1 MKLKCAI
8 IDDEPLAVSLLKNYV
23 EKTPFLELAGSYT
36 SAIKAME
43 EITNGLQPDLLFLD
57 IQMPEVNGLEFSRII
72 GDRCRTIFTT
82 AFEQYAVDSYRVNAL
97 DYLLKPFELNQNRN
111 SAPIIPQSIFVK
123 SEYKL
128 IQIDLDKILY
138 IEGLKDYVKIY
149 IENEPHP
156 VLSLMSLKSLEEQL
170 PGQKFVRVHR
180 SFIVHM
186 DKIKVIERNRIVFG
200 KTYIPISDSYKE
212 QLIEQLNRRSII
224 GKL

>member
-1 MKLKCAI
+1 MQLI
-8 IDDEPLAVSLLKNYV
+8 IR
-23 EKTPFLELAGSYT
+23 
-36 SAIKAME
+36 
-43 EITNGLQPDLLFLD
+43 DL
-57 IQMPEVNGLEFSRII
+57 I
-72 GDRCRTIFTT
+72 
-82 AFEQYAVDSYRVNAL
+82 YRS
-97 DYLLKPFELNQNRN
+97 P
-111 SAPIIPQSIFVK
+111 
-123 SEYKL
+123 L

-170 PGQKFVRVHR
+170 PEQKFVRVHR